1 MHDNIRERLTI
12 ITLYEMYRITHLQ
25 YIQSLPHVTFSQGYQ
40 TLHTITGTFDTAQN
54 TLSKLKHTFI
64 VISLYIC
71 DWILEN

>member
-54 TLSKLKHTFI
+54 TLSKLKHTL
-64 VISLYIC
+64 VAMS